1 MTLTS
6 SGFSGRGYV
15 VLYADGTIRSFGNAP
30 QFSSVNIDSGS
41 RVVSMAMHPS
51 GQGLAVLE
59 SNGNI
64 HYRGTAANLGDVSS
78 DDDFVDLVY
87 NHAGDGIWALDNQCN
102 VHHVGNCDGVDRDK
116 SQSNVI
122 RLSMS
127 SDTAGKVIDSH
138 GHLYTV
144 NTSRDSTDHVDFD
157 NGAVGGGYSGSNMII
172 ATDHSQVKTLT
183 WSGST
188 GTLTDYYPSAT
199 GAKSGKDVLGTNR
212 FNVMDIAMTPG
223 HAGYWLLVNFRSSL
237 NLHDQFTVI
246 GVGDARPAG
255 GTDPES
261 VQPYDINHDPV
272 DPVRIVAMPAL
283 SSGTPDLFLD
293 ALYLPTLYAGQGGG
307 SYNESSTGYQSM
319 HFYDLGSEYR
329 LYVPLYRVN
338 WSGTTPTG
346 LTAVLPLQHVRNDA
360 TDDLLALELT
370 FTYSGGVWRC
380 TQGKYSYHQGSSTP
394 HSKAVDVL
402 NDVSD
407 LVEALEAE
415 LVELEVVTEG
425 AFTPVLVALDAL
437 VVAVKIYNVYTKL
450 ANLLD
455 DGGRANFPAVAAHA
469 IVRASNAL
477 GPLSQ
482 PDLSSQ
488 VPAFDSGT
496 FGSTLATAAHAGWH
510 GWQAAG
516 TPGDSTASYD
526 VSVDSNGTLGSGS
539 THVTFRVWGPE
550 QSVAHGSGGCVV
562 SSKIDIVENNG
573 LDAHCAFL
581 CFFAL
586 VQGTSPSGGTTTQLT
601 LAAAAGGVEW
611 LALISGDKDVD
622 TSIEPCILGGTDPTD
637 SSRTL
642 GSTDDILNAVAA
654 QIRTGAQNQRNC
666 AENVGYGLASFV
678 VDAMRSMISTL
689 GAV

>member
-1 MTLTS
+1 MTDLTA

-30 QFSSVNIDSGS
+30 PFSSVNASS
-41 RVVSMAMHPS
+41 ALVSMAMHPS

-59 SNGNI
+59 ANGNI
-64 HYRGTAANLGDVSS
+64 HFRGTAANLGNVSS
-78 DDDFVDLVY
+78 DNNFVDLVY
-87 NHAGDGIWALDNQCN
+87 NHAGDGLWALDDQCN
-102 VHHVGNCDGVDRDK
+102 CHHLGNCSGIDRDQ
-116 SQSNVI
+116 SQGNVI

-144 NTSRDSTDHVDFD
+144 DTTKDSKDGVNFD

-172 ATDHSQVKTLT
+172 ATDHSEVKTLT

-199 GAKSGKDVLGTNR
+199 GAKSGSTVLGTNR

-223 HAGYWLLVNFRSSL
+223 HNGYWLLVNFRSTF

-255 GTDPES
+255 GTDPAS
-261 VQPYDINHDPV
+261 VQPYDANHDPV
-272 DPVRIVAMPAL
+272 DPVRIVPMPAL
-283 SSGTPDLFLD
+283 SSGVPDLYLD
-293 ALYLPTLYAGQGGG
+293 ALYLPTLYSGQGGG

-329 LYVPLYRVN
+329 LYVPMYATQ
-338 WSGTTPTG
+338 WSGSTPTG
-346 LTAVLPLQHVRNDA
+346 LSVVLPLQHVRNDA
-360 TDDLLALELT
+360 VDDLLALELT
-370 FTYSGGVWRC
+370 FTWSGGVWRL
-380 TQGKYSYHQGSSTP
+380 TEGQYAYYQGSSTP
-394 HSKAVDVL
+394 HSELVDVL

-407 LVEALEAE
+407 LIESLEAE
-415 LVELEVVTEG
+415 LVELDVMSEG
-425 AFTPVLVALDAL
+425 TLTPVLVALDAL
-437 VVAVKIYNVYTKL
+437 VVAVKIYNLYAKL

-469 IVRASNAL
+469 IVRASNSL
-477 GPLSQ
+477 GPASV
-482 PDLSSQ
+482 PDLASQ
-488 VPAFDSGT
+488 VPVFDSSA
-496 FGSTLATAAHAGWH
+496 FASTLATSAHTSTSGFS
-510 GWQAAG
+510 AAG
-516 TPGDSTASYD
+516 TPGDTTANFD
-526 VSVDSNGTLGSGS
+526 VTVDSNGNLGQG
-539 THVTFRVWGPE
+539 TTQITFRVWGPE
-550 QSVAHGSGGCVV
+550 QSIAHNSGGCVV

-586 VQGTSPSGGTTTQLT
+586 AQGSDGSDGTVSQLT
-601 LAAAAGGVEW
+601 LVAAAGGVEW
-611 LALISGDKDVD
+611 ISLLGDSDDVD
-622 TSIEPCILGGTDPTD
+622 TAIGPCILGGSDPTN

-642 GSTDDILNAVAA
+642 GSTSDILNAVAA
-654 QIRTGAQNQRNC
+654 QIRTGAQNQSNC
-666 AENVGYGLASFV
+666 DEDVGYGLANFV
-678 VDAMRSMISTL
+678 VDAMRSFITTL